1 MIKQYFFK
9 LFDEIGMSYLRKR
22 SKVLTAYLEALLI
35 KAFENDPEVSFSN
48 ITPIDPE
55 QRGSQLSL
63 RFTSNVHDVHSEL
76 EKRGVIV
83 SLFQFIIN

>member
-1 MIKQYFFK
+1 MNN
-9 LFDEIGMSYLRKR
+9 LRKR

-35 KAFENDPEVSFSN
+35 KAFENDSEVSFSN

-63 RFTSNVHDVHSEL
+63 RFTSNVNQVHSEL

-83 SLFQFIIN
+83 SSF